1 MKPLQI
7 FFFIE
12 YVTRVRNS
20 GNMHLILSDKDY
32 FSRHSGFYEFLKA
45 FYENNNNGHGAT
57 VIYLNCP
64 IKESE
69 HQNKYLFALSG
80 IKDKE
85 TDVLCRQS
93 GLEYSD
99 YVKFITAHLKGELK

>member
-12 YVTRVRNS
+12 YVTRLRNA
-20 GNMHLILSDKDY
+20 GNYHLILSNQDY

-45 FYENNNNGHGAT
+45 FYECTQGNIT
-57 VIYLNCP
+57 VFHLNSPICNTEEQNPYL
-64 IKESE
+64 
-69 HQNKYLFALSG
+69 YALSG
-80 IKDKE
+80 IKDKV
-85 TDVLCRQS
+85 TDDLCQQS

-99 YVKFITAHLKGELK
+99 YIKFITSHLKGE